1 MVRVSDGQDDTI
13 ARRLRIQAEWCGRL
27 GSPLYESLLMRCA
40 ADVEADGPVGRVLAE
55 PSADAWGGG
64 GGTLGGE
71 AIALRLMGAA
81 HRMVLR
87 GDAPALAL
95 FYPSV
100 GGKPDPDGAWEAFRD
115 LAEEHPE
122 ALGAEIP
129 QPVQTN
135 EVRRSAA
142 LAGGFMTLARDV
154 GLPLRL
160 LEVGASAGLNLRF
173 DRYRFEAGEVAWGNP
188 HSPVKIRAA
197 WESGRPPVD
206 QAVDVAERRGCDPS
220 PVDPTTPDGRLLLL
234 SFVWPDQLDRLTVLR
249 GALDLAEEVAAPVDR
264 ADGESW
270 VAAQLAEPAPRAAT
284 VVYHSVVMPYLDHEA
299 RVRFEAVVTEAGE
312 RATGAAPLAW
322 LRMEPGGE
330 QAELRLTTWPGGEER
345 LLAACGFQG
354 RPVHWLAD
362 R

>member
-1 MVRVSDGQDDTI
+1 MADPNEDTI

-40 ADVEADGPVGRVLAE
+40 ADVEADGPVARLLAE
-55 PSADAWGGG
+55 PSADAWGGSG
-64 GGTLGGE
+64 GALGGE

-81 HRMVLR
+81 HRLVLR
-87 GDAPALAL
+87 GDAPALAQY
-95 FYPSV
+95 YPSV
-100 GGKPDPDGAWEAFRD
+100 GGTADADGAWDAFRA
-115 LAEEHPE
+115 LAEEEPE

-142 LAGGFMTLARDV
+142 LAGGFMTIARDL

-173 DRYRFEAGEVAWGNP
+173 DRYRFESGELAWGDP
-188 HSPVKIRAA
+188 HSPVKVLEA
-197 WESGRPPVD
+197 WASGRPPVD
-206 QAVDVAERRGCDPS
+206 HSVHVAGRRGCDPN
-220 PVDPTTPDGRLLLL
+220 PVDPASPDGRLTLL
-234 SFVWPDQLDRLTVLR
+234 SFVWPDQLDRLAVLR
-249 GALDLAEEVAAPVDR
+249 GALDVAEDVPVTVDR
-264 ADGESW
+264 ADGEAW
-270 VAAQLAEPAPRAAT
+270 IGDRLAEPAPGATT
-284 VVYHSVVMPYLDHEA
+284 VVFHSVVMPYLSHEGRMSFESVVADAGA
-299 RVRFEAVVTEAGE
+299 RASDE
-312 RATGAAPLAW
+312 APLAW